1 MTAVLDALNEQHP
14 PGLCRRPPYPSPS
27 LTLYA
32 WRAAVCLAPARA
44 YALAAAVDRGARGG
58 GAHSSHSW
66 RAGSDSK
73 AELAKTLASE
83 RPPTVPTIF
92 PTVGGGGGD
101 VASGVGNA
109 YGGLGAGG
117 GPRGA
122 GGPRPH
128 RYTQWQLSVLMRHT
142 PSPCNRYTHTHTHTR
157 TQCIFIYSICIL
169 HIYYLS
175 VCICSIYICTVYIHI
190 YTLYISIYTICLY
203 AYIYIYTCVCVCIY
217 MYLYI

>member
-117 GPRGA
+117 GGTS
-122 GGPRPH
+122 GGGG
-128 RYTQWQLSVLMRHT
+128 TQT
-142 PSPCNRYTHTHTHTR
+142 SPVHPMATVSAHETHSFALQQVHTHTHTHTY
-157 TQCIFIYSICIL
+157 TM
-169 HIYYLS
+169 
-175 VCICSIYICTVYIHI
+175 YIHI
-190 YTLYISIYTICLY
+190 L
-203 AYIYIYTCVCVCIY
+203 Y
-217 MYLYI
+217 MYSPYILSLCVYM